1 MKEFKRVIYSIIVIF
16 VLEALLMA
24 RSRAKSNLDIPSDSQ
39 INELKVDL
47 DKNND
52 KINQKIQKRIARR
65 KESVKNKIKKS
76 KDEIINNKITDI
88 EKISFTPTI
97 TKTNIANKDSLDKD
111 TNIYFVSF
119 QDNFIVNKISDN
131 IKKSLNLDK
140 LFKTNVKTFVLNY
153 DFNNLQEIISEIQS
167 DTNNKYVVT
176 FSQLIFEKFSNIFKD
191 TYLIPT
197 LLLSSNKLSD
207 NSKLSI
213 SKKTFG
219 VRAPLAFTSIS
230 NVIKKSF
237 ADKQIIILYSSLEQ
251 ESAYGYKKLIESFKK
266 YHINNYIKY
275 NVKNKSDIENLQ
287 VLENDAEK
295 SVVLLITSNIFL
307 NNNQKVK
314 EIFEKIKMPIKKK
327 KKTELEKFNG
337 VLSLGVNYTVLGS
350 QTGEIINNLLKNNNF
365 KPKESIALAKLY
377 ELTVNLKHANE
388 IEFNIPQDLIKN
400 ANSVIK

>member
-24 RSRAKSNLDIPSDSQ
+24 RSRAKSNLDIPNDSQ

-76 KDEIINNKITDI
+76 KDEIINNKITNI

-119 QDNFIVNKISDN
+119 QDNFIVNKVSDN
-131 IKKSLNLDK
+131 IKKSLDLDK

-314 EIFEKIKMPIKKK
+314 EIFEKIKMPIIVFS
-327 KKTELEKFNG
+327 KTELEKFNG

-388 IEFNIPQDLIKN
+388 IEFNIPEDLIKN

>member
-24 RSRAKSNLDIPSDSQ
+24 RSRAKSNLDIPNDSQ

-65 KESVKNKIKKS
+65 KESVKNKIKIS
-76 KDEIINNKITDI
+76 KDEIIDNKIADI

-119 QDNFIVNKISDN
+119 QDNFIVNKVSDN

-314 EIFEKIKMPIKKK
+314 EIFEKIKMPIIAFS
-327 KKTELEKFNG
+327 KTELEKFNG

>member
-24 RSRAKSNLDIPSDSQ
+24 RSRAKSNLDIPNDSQ

-119 QDNFIVNKISDN
+119 QDNFIVNKVSDN
-131 IKKSLNLDK
+131 IKKSLDLDK

-314 EIFEKIKMPIKKK
+314 EIFEKIKMPIIVFS
-327 KKTELEKFNG
+327 KTELEKFNG

-388 IEFNIPQDLIKN
+388 IEFNIPEDLIKN

>member
-1 MKEFKRVIYSIIVIF
+1 
-16 VLEALLMA
+16 MA
-24 RSRAKSNLDIPSDSQ
+24 RSRAKSNLDIPNDSQ

-76 KDEIINNKITDI
+76 KDEIINNKIADI

-131 IKKSLNLDK
+131 IKKSLDLDK

-314 EIFEKIKMPIKKK
+314 EIFEKIKMPIIAFS
-327 KKTELEKFNG
+327 KTELEKFNG

>member
-24 RSRAKSNLDIPSDSQ
+24 RSRAKSNLDIPNDSQ

-76 KDEIINNKITDI
+76 KDEIINNKIADI

-131 IKKSLNLDK
+131 IKKSLDLDK

-314 EIFEKIKMPIKKK
+314 EIFEKIKMPIIAFS
-327 KKTELEKFNG
+327 KTELEKFNG